1 MKPHKHAEVIKA
13 WADGA
18 SIEVKGEFTDYQWWT
33 FQADYV
39 PSWSAKNEYRIKP
52 EPNPD
57 EVLYAVTGLNHIN
70 SQSINGLWVNFS
82 SANSVKSFGRDGTFS
97 QGADMEFKVNGLIK
111 VIFDGE
117 TCKPK
122 SAEVLK

>member
-18 SIEVKGEFTDYQWWT
+18 AIEVRGEFTDYQWWT

-52 EPNPD
+52 EPKPD
-57 EVLYAVTGLNHIN
+57 EIRYFKITAGANLIYAIKET
-70 SQSINGLWVNFS
+70 
-82 SANSVKSFGRDGTFS
+82 AN
-97 QGADMEFKVNGLIK
+97 IK
-111 VIFDGE
+111 IIWDGE
-117 TCKPK
+117 TGKLK
-122 SAEVLK
+122 DAEVLE